1 MDEEQLM
8 CAYSGLPSLAWYLH
22 LQEIS
27 TQEENSELESEQEST
42 PSVEEKKRKVEPI

>member
-27 TQEENSELESEQEST
+27 NQEKNAELESDKET
-42 PSVEEKKRKVEPI
+42 KHTKEENKEK

>member
-22 LQEIS
+22 LQELE
-27 TQEENSELESEQEST
+27 TANEN
-42 PSVEEKKRKVEPI
+42 KEP